1 MIRQQNE
8 VERDKIKNGGKRIS
22 AVQRQLDKN
31 DSLAQVQFVKRAFLF
46 DASKQKPRCHKFYH
60 QSKK

>member
-31 DSLAQVQFVKRAFLF
+31 DSQVQFVKREFLF